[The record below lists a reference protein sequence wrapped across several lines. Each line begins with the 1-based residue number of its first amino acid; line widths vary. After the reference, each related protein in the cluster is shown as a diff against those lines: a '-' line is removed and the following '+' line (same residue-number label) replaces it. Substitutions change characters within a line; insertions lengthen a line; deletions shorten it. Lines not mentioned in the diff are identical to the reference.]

1 VRFRPHQAK
10 RARIPRLAVQVR
22 LIVKRSDATANAER
36 HFHALS
42 VRGKEQEDGPGRTP
56 HWRSIDCWRIF
67 ALVQVFKSPKE
78 SLGDLGAQSAAKLI
92 AAATD
97 VAVVVDSQ
105 GFIRDVAFNK
115 EELSLE
121 LDGHGRW
128 LGSKLQEIVTPET
141 RSKIGELLRDA
152 VARKW
157 SGWRQVN
164 HASPGGQDVPV
175 LYSAIDIGRED
186 RFVVV
191 GRDMRPLAEMQQR
204 LINAQQS
211 MERDYVRL
219 RHAETRYRLLF
230 QVSSEAVMIVD
241 ASSNAILDANPAAL
255 TLFDAN
261 APQLLKSSFV
271 GHFDT
276 AGASVV
282 EWLLADVR
290 ATGRDQI
297 VRVHLADGRR
307 ECGVAASLFRQESA
321 LLFLVRLSS
330 QAPTEAIALKATS
343 ILLRYFDVAPDGLVI
358 TEYDGRVVRANLA
371 FLEMAQLNSAEQ
383 SRGELLDRWLGRAG
397 VDFSVALANLRQ
409 NGSIRLFSTGLRGEY
424 GAMAEVEVS
433 AVSLAD
439 NGDRPGFGFA
449 IRNIEKRLSAITA
462 SQSELPRSVAQLTE
476 LIGRVPLRDLV
487 REATDVIEKLS
498 IEAALELTG
507 DNRASAAE
515 MLGLS
520 RQSLYVKLRR
530 FGLAEQAAEGEA
542 EDE

>member
-1 VRFRPHQAK
+1 
-10 RARIPRLAVQVR
+10 
-22 LIVKRSDATANAER
+22 
-36 HFHALS
+36 
-42 VRGKEQEDGPGRTP
+42 
-56 HWRSIDCWRIF
+56 
-67 ALVQVFKSPKE
+67 VFKSPKE

-97 VAVVVDSQ
+97 VAFVVDAQ
-105 GFIRDVAFNK
+105 GVIRDVAFNK

-128 LGSKLQEIVTPET
+128 LGSKLQEIVTRET
-141 RSKIGELLRDA
+141 SAKVGELLRDA
-152 VARKW
+152 AGRKS

-164 HASPGGQDVPV
+164 HASPGGQDIPV
-175 LYSAIDIGRED
+175 LYSAIDIGRDD

-191 GRDMRPLAEMQQR
+191 GRDLRPLAAMQQR

-241 ASSNAILDANPAAL
+241 GSSNAILDANPAAL
-255 TLFDAN
+255 ALFDEN
-261 APQLLKSSFV
+261 APRLLKSNLL
-271 GHFDT
+271 GHFDA
-276 AGASVV
+276 AGAPAV
-282 EWLLADVR
+282 ERLLADVR
-290 ATGRDQI
+290 VTGRDHTIRAQ
-297 VRVHLADGRR
+297 LADGQR

-321 LLFLVRLSS
+321 SLFLVRLSS
-330 QAPTEAIALKATS
+330 QVPAEGGALKATAM
-343 ILLRYFDVAPDGLVI
+343 LLRYFEVAPDGLVI
-358 TEYDGRVVRANLA
+358 TEHDGRVVRANLA

-383 SRGELLDRWLGRAG
+383 SRGESLDRWLGRAG
-397 VDFSVALANLRQ
+397 IDFSVALANLRQ

-433 AVSLAD
+433 AVALAD
-439 NGDRPGFGFA
+439 NEDKPGFGFA
-449 IRNIEKRLSAITA
+449 IRNVEKRLSAATA
-462 SQSELPRSVAQLTE
+462 SERELPRSVAQLTE
-476 LIGRVPLRDLV
+476 LIGRVPLKDLV

-530 FGLAEQAAEGEA
+530 FGLAEHAAEGEA